1 MGLFSKFGVLNRVED
16 CTTILFTFM
25 WILEHF
31 KRTKH
36 HNIGARIISCSSN
49 NKTWSF
55 NWFVI
60 WFHIQFFFFH
70 VFTKNQIKVSMV
82 EFLTNIF
89 NVSELCFVAYLNEKC
104 LLKCLV
110 ENLAYMQINISYCTW
125 PNYFD
130 LLLMKLC
137 LGSGYGDL
145 GLRRLPFWGK
155 W

>member
-1 MGLFSKFGVLNRVED
+1 M
-16 CTTILFTFM
+16 
-25 WILEHF
+25 
-31 KRTKH
+31 
-36 HNIGARIISCSSN
+36 
-49 NKTWSF
+49 
-55 NWFVI
+55 
-60 WFHIQFFFFH
+60 
-70 VFTKNQIKVSMV
+70 FTKNQIKVSMV

-145 GLRRLPFWGK
+145 GLRRLPF
-155 W
+155 